1 MPLGERES
9 FEDGRDRAPSQDS
22 ITSMALGRANYEAIS
37 RWAAAHQSRDDGRD
51 DRRDRARSRDFMA
64 LARANYSAIVSGLKP
79 PRLLRHRDAAPN
91 SRYGA
96 PAETET
102 NLLQEQPRDRRVW
115 GVATIQVATIQARP
129 SPTANER
136 PRSVLLAANGGSSMV
151 EAAPD
156 SSHGASEETAPTT
169 HSFPGQPRA
178 DDRPVRGVVTI
189 QARDSSPTASERPR
203 SVLLVA
209 NAGSLMVDELR
220 QPHTRLLELPLE
232 HVAAQAVPGR
242 DNMFHIGV
250 SPPGTAQSAS
260 AIGSEGFVVVLRDRR
275 LRDQW
280 LQALESV
287 GARVDAAGWNPAA
300 DAAAKTSMKPP
311 GGRVFLDCGRPPV
324 RWLR

>member
-1 MPLGERES
+1 MGERKS
-9 FEDGRDRAPSQDS
+9 SEDGRHRAPLQDS
-22 ITSMALGRANYEAIS
+22 ITSMALERANYEAIGRS
-37 RWAAAHQSRDDGRD
+37 AAAHQSRDDGRD
-51 DRRDRARSRDFMA
+51 DRRDRARTRDFMA
-64 LARANYSAIVSGLKP
+64 LARANYDAI
-79 PRLLRHRDAAPN
+79 LLRHRDAAPN
-91 SRYGA
+91 SRHRA

-102 NLLQEQPRDRRVW
+102 NLLQEQPRADDRRVW
-115 GVATIQVATIQARP
+115 GVATIQVANIQARP
-129 SPTANER
+129 SPTNE
-136 PRSVLLAANGGSSMV
+136 GSLMV
-151 EAAPD
+151 EAAPTD
-156 SSHGASEETAPTT
+156 SSHGAPEETATT

-189 QARDSSPTASERPR
+189 QARDSSPMASERPR

-209 NAGSLMVDELR
+209 NAGSLIVDELR
-220 QPHTRLLELPLE
+220 PPHTRLLDLPIE

-250 SPPGTAQSAS
+250 TRPGAAQSGPS
-260 AIGSEGFVVVLRDRR
+260 TIGTEGFVVVLRDGR

-300 DAAAKTSMKPP
+300 DTAAKTSMKPP
-311 GGRVFLDCGRPPV
+311 GGRGDGFLDGGRPPV